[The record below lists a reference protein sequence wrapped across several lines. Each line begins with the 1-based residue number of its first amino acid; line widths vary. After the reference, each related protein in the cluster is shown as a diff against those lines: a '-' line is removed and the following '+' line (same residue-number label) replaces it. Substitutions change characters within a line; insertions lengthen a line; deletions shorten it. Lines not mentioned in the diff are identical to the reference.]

1 MSFRVNS
8 IEEAIYWE
16 NIMKRKLITTILTLS
31 LCLSCFTA
39 CSFNAKKV
47 SDNIGKGNES
57 DLPEAEDVVI
67 DDKDDMYNIG
77 DEIDVKTV
85 EYGTDREYIEKCYT
99 VNSVKLYDTAAEVD
113 GVSDNLIEIDYYMG
127 ADPEKPKLMK
137 KEEVASGKFLYCDV
151 SVKNVED
158 NTCTIG
164 DISLVYEVDGACRLV
179 GSPVYFSAAKD
190 LDNGNY
196 DYNLLQGQSMDVQ
209 LGWCVD
215 PDLLQISDMDMSK
228 LYLAVNF
235 NGEEEN
241 RQYIK
246 LGLE

>member
-1 MSFRVNS
+1 
-8 IEEAIYWE
+8 
-16 NIMKRKLITTILTLS
+16 MKRKLITTILTLS

-99 VNSVKLYDTAAEVD
+99 VNSVKLYATAAEVD

-127 ADPEKPKLMK
+127 ADPEKPKAMK

-190 LDNGNY
+190 LDNVNY

>member
-1 MSFRVNS
+1 
-8 IEEAIYWE
+8 
-16 NIMKRKLITTILTLS
+16 MKRKLITTILTLS

-39 CSFNAKKV
+39 CSFNAKNV

-99 VNSVKLYDTAAEVD
+99 VNSVKLYNTAAEVD

-127 ADPEKPKLMK
+127 ADPEKPKVMK
-137 KEEVASGKFLYCDV
+137 KEEAASGKFLYCGV

-158 NTCTIG
+158 NTCTVG
-164 DISLVYEVDGACRLV
+164 DISLVYEVDGVCRLV

>member
-1 MSFRVNS
+1 
-8 IEEAIYWE
+8 
-16 NIMKRKLITTILTLS
+16 MKRKLITTILTLS

-127 ADPEKPKLMK
+127 ADPEKPKANEK
-137 KEEVASGKFLYCDV
+137 GEVAYRKIFILRCICQ
-151 SVKNVED
+151 K
-158 NTCTIG
+158 
-164 DISLVYEVDGACRLV
+164 CR
-179 GSPVYFSAAKD
+179 G
-190 LDNGNY
+190 
-196 DYNLLQGQSMDVQ
+196 
-209 LGWCVD
+209 
-215 PDLLQISDMDMSK
+215 
-228 LYLAVNF
+228 
-235 NGEEEN
+235 
-241 RQYIK
+241 
-246 LGLE
+246 

>member
-1 MSFRVNS
+1 
-8 IEEAIYWE
+8 
-16 NIMKRKLITTILTLS
+16 MKRKLITTILTLS

-99 VNSVKLYDTAAEVD
+99 VNSVKLYDTTAEVD

-127 ADPEKPKLMK
+127 ADPEKPKAMK

-190 LDNGNY
+190 LDNVNY

-228 LYLAVNF
+228 LYLTVNF

>member
-1 MSFRVNS
+1 
-8 IEEAIYWE
+8 
-16 NIMKRKLITTILTLS
+16 MKRKLITTILTLS

-99 VNSVKLYDTAAEVD
+99 VNSVKLYDPAAEVD

-127 ADPEKPKLMK
+127 ADPEKPKAMK

-190 LDNGNY
+190 LDNVNY

-215 PDLLQISDMDMSK
+215 PDLLQISDMDMGK

>member
-1 MSFRVNS
+1 
-8 IEEAIYWE
+8 
-16 NIMKRKLITTILTLS
+16 MKRKLITTILTLS

-77 DEIDVKTV
+77 DEIDVKKV

-127 ADPEKPKLMK
+127 ADPEKPKAMK

-179 GSPVYFSAAKD
+179 GSPVYFSAARF
-190 LDNGNY
+190 G
-196 DYNLLQGQSMDVQ
+196 
-209 LGWCVD
+209 
-215 PDLLQISDMDMSK
+215 
-228 LYLAVNF
+228 
-235 NGEEEN
+235 
-241 RQYIK
+241 
-246 LGLE
+246 

>member
-1 MSFRVNS
+1 
-8 IEEAIYWE
+8 
-16 NIMKRKLITTILTLS
+16 MKRKLITTILTLS

-85 EYGTDREYIEKCYT
+85 EYGTDREYIGKCYT

-127 ADPEKPKLMK
+127 ADPEKPKAMK

-190 LDNGNY
+190 LDNVNY

>member
-1 MSFRVNS
+1 M
-8 IEEAIYWE
+8 
-16 NIMKRKLITTILTLS
+16 
-31 LCLSCFTA
+31 
-39 CSFNAKKV
+39 
-47 SDNIGKGNES
+47 
-57 DLPEAEDVVI
+57 
-67 DDKDDMYNIG
+67 
-77 DEIDVKTV
+77 
-85 EYGTDREYIEKCYT
+85 
-99 VNSVKLYDTAAEVD
+99 D

>member
-1 MSFRVNS
+1 
-8 IEEAIYWE
+8 
-16 NIMKRKLITTILTLS
+16 MKRKLITTILTLS

-99 VNSVKLYDTAAEVD
+99 VNSVKLYDTSAEVD

-127 ADPEKPKLMK
+127 ADPEKPKAMK

-190 LDNGNY
+190 LDNVNY

>member
-1 MSFRVNS
+1 
-8 IEEAIYWE
+8 
-16 NIMKRKLITTILTLS
+16 MKRKLITTILTLS

-127 ADPEKPKLMK
+127 ADP
-137 KEEVASGKFLYCDV
+137 
-151 SVKNVED
+151 
-158 NTCTIG
+158 
-164 DISLVYEVDGACRLV
+164 
-179 GSPVYFSAAKD
+179 
-190 LDNGNY
+190 
-196 DYNLLQGQSMDVQ
+196 
-209 LGWCVD
+209 
-215 PDLLQISDMDMSK
+215 
-228 LYLAVNF
+228 
-235 NGEEEN
+235 
-241 RQYIK
+241 
-246 LGLE
+246 